1 MSDKAGEI
9 SIRRDIVFRE
19 EEEGAFLFDPDT
31 GRICYLNELGVHIWK
46 SCGEPQT
53 LERLAREIC
62 LDFPEIPKE
71 QITKD
76 CMKFL
81 EDLGRLGF
89 LASGTEE

>member
-31 GRICYLNELGVHIWK
+31 GRICYLNELGVNIWK
-46 SCGEPQT
+46 SFGERKAPEQ
-53 LERLAREIC
+53 LISEIS

-71 QITKD
+71 QIARD
-76 CMKFL
+76 CMRFI
-81 EDLGRLGF
+81 EDLGRFGF
-89 LASGTEE
+89 LSSGIEE